1 MALTHFVIR
10 HDRIDEL
17 TRKIPEEVE
26 RVVASVALGMEADAK
41 MEAPVDTGYLRNSIS
56 SSKIGLAEYEVRA
69 GADYASFVNFG
80 TRFMAPRPFF
90 THAAERALGHLV
102 TGIRGLRIT

>member
-1 MALTHFVIR
+1 MRT
-10 HDRIDEL
+10 
-17 TRKIPEEVE
+17 IPDEVE
-26 RVVASVALGMEADAK
+26 RVVAEVALGMEKDAK
-41 MEAPVDTGYLRNSIS
+41 MEAPVDTGYLRSSIT
-56 SSKIGLAEYEVRA
+56 SSKVGPAEWEVRA

-80 TRFMAPRPFF
+80 TRHMAPRPFF